1 MCRNAVAMW
10 MAAHLQYL
18 LKPLKVVALK
28 KIPFSNTQ
36 NPKTVCW
43 PTDCPWQADNLT
55 QPIQM
60 PLYQK
65 QKSFS
70 EFFSCISKIYIKF

>member
-1 MCRNAVAMW
+1 MGRNFVAIW

-18 LKPLKVVALK
+18 LNPLKVVALK
-28 KIPFSNTQ
+28 KTAFSNTQ

-43 PTDCPWQADNLT
+43 PNDCPWQAHNLT

-60 PLYQK
+60 PLSQK

-70 EFFSCISKIYIKF
+70 